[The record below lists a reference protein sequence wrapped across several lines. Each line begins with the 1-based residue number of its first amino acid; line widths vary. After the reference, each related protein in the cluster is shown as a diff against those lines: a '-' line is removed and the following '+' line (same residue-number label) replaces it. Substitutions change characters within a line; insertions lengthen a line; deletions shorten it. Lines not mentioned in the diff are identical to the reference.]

1 MVEVKDLKA
10 EIYYEK
16 VATAEDIAKREKE
29 LEDLK
34 KSIAKREQLLNNASF
49 VSKAP
54 QALVESEKEKLAAE
68 KKKLEIWQ

>member
-1 MVEVKDLKA
+1 M
-10 EIYYEK
+10 
-16 VATAEDIAKREKE
+16 AKRAKE

-68 KKKLEIWQ
+68 KKKLENWQ